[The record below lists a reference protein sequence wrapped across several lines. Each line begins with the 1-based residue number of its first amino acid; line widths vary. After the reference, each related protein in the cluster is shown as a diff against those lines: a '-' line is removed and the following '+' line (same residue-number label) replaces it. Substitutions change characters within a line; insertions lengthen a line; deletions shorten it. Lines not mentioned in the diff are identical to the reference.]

1 MPNVRN
7 FFVALTLVLLL
18 SFPAIWSAEIRPTDL
33 PPDDDILAFAYRS
46 EGGLISRL
54 HKATPLGEAYFQR
67 FIPVEKLGLVVDSDR
82 YLLTRFTWIT
92 NPALQDLLNYP
103 GPPAATDAGK
113 AAANPQLLDGL
124 LQVMV
129 PDWQELTPDRYD
141 FSFVGRDFLE
151 AIRCLIYDVRPKHP
165 EDAGFT
171 GRIFLED
178 KTFAIVRFTGNSAR
192 LDTALAELRDKDSR
206 FEIDSWRMNVAPNRW
221 YPAYSYLEEIP
232 AWGSRGSPIVRGQVR
247 FWGYDRTA
255 TEQQQRVDVFLN
267 DSPSSTTPKWRSPLE
282 TQRMYENQAEENVLA
297 RLFQARFLGAPGEV
311 EAMLDQVLTNLI
323 AKNNLVLGQPVRC
336 RILLTT
342 RLEAFSVGRTIVLS
356 RGLVDVLPSE
366 SAIALVLAHQLAH
379 NVLGHP
385 KVDTRFVYPDVLRIS
400 DQELL
405 AKLRFRRSPSEE
417 AEADAKA
424 MEILEKSPYQS
435 AMNDGGLFM
444 QAIQARVKQLSSLI
458 VPAFGEDVADTQHLV
473 SFNRMFL
480 TTPVRNEQLIHQVG
494 ALPLGAKLIVSP
506 WDGHIEIFRPTPAL
520 AQKLYERAE
529 LAVTPFVPRL
539 EYFAEKSNAPKM
551 AVTAAKPR
559 PANRSARSPNR
570 AVESPT
576 KPASPT
582 VAAVRPTQNDR

>member
-1 MPNVRN
+1 MLNVRN
-7 FFVALTLVLLL
+7 FFFAPTLVLLL
-18 SFPAIWSAEIRPTDL
+18 LFPTPVWSDETRPADL
-33 PPDDDILAFAYRS
+33 PPDEDILAFAYRA
-46 EGGLISRL
+46 EGSLISSL

-67 FIPVEKLGLVVDSDR
+67 FIPAEKLGLVVDSDR
-82 YLLTRFTWIT
+82 YFLTRFTWTT
-92 NPALQDLLNYP
+92 NPALQDLLNYL
-103 GPPAATDAGK
+103 GPSATDAGK
-113 AAANPQLLDGL
+113 STANPQLLEGL

-141 FSFVGRDFLE
+141 FSFVGRDFLDT
-151 AIRCLIYDVRPKHP
+151 IRCLIYDVRPKNP
-165 EDAGFT
+165 EDRGFA

-178 KTFAIVRFTGNSAR
+178 KTFAIVRFTGRSAS
-192 LDTALAELRDKDSR
+192 LDRALAELREKDSR

-232 AWGSRGSPIVRGQVR
+232 AWGAKDSPIVRGQVR

-267 DSPSSTTPKWRSPLE
+267 DSPSAANSTWRSPLE
-282 TQRMYENQAEENVLA
+282 TQRMYENQAEENILA

-311 EAMLDQVLTNLI
+311 EAMLDQVLTNLV
-323 AKNNLVLGQPVRC
+323 AKNNLVLSQPMRC

-385 KVDTRFVYPDVLRIS
+385 KVDNRFVYSDVLRIS

-417 AEADAKA
+417 AEADDRA

-444 QAIQARVKQLSSLI
+444 QAIQARMKQLAALI

-473 SFNRMFL
+473 SFNRIFL
-480 TTPVRNEQLIHQVG
+480 TTPVRNEHLIHQVG

-506 WDGHIEIFRPTPAL
+506 WDGHIEIFRSTPAL

-539 EYFAEKSNAPKM
+539 EYFAEKPIASKPQ
-551 AVTAAKPR
+551 VTAGKRRSPR
-559 PANRSARSPNR
+559 TTPSPNR
-570 AVESPT
+570 AVGTPT
-576 KPASPT
+576 KLASPA
-582 VAAVRPTQNDR
+582 VAAVRPTQNGR